1 MLSVTLLRLQFN
13 FTNNSPNYISPTI
26 DFFYLSDTISEN
38 QRKEYNQM
46 NTKWLVPLGA
56 LGVMVLFGF
65 VLLFGVVGMYNTQA
79 TLKNTY
85 EMKVKDNQ
93 SEFDNM
99 WKKITQVVQIP
110 EAKKEAF
117 KEIFVSYAEARTT
130 QASGKL
136 MTWLQESVPTADL
149 NAYDNAMNIIVASRD
164 GWTMRQK
171 ELVDYAR
178 VYNQNLV
185 TFPKNFILGMF
196 GFQKIDPD
204 IVTSTRTDEAFRTGQ
219 DEDVDL
225 FKK

>member
-1 MLSVTLLRLQFN
+1 
-13 FTNNSPNYISPTI
+13 
-26 DFFYLSDTISEN
+26 
-38 QRKEYNQM
+38 M
-46 NTKWLVPLGA
+46 NMKWLVPLGA
-56 LGVMVLFGF
+56 LGVMLMIGV
-65 VLLFGVVGMYNTQA
+65 VLLFGVLGMYNTQA

-99 WKKITQVVQIP
+99 WKKIQQVVQIP
-110 EAKKEAF
+110 EAQKEAF
-117 KEIFVSYAEARTT
+117 KEIFVSYAEARTSES
-130 QASGKL
+130 SGKL
-136 MTWLQESVPTADL
+136 MTWLQESVPNVNLDSY
-149 NAYDNAMNIIVASRD
+149 NNVMNIVVASRD

-185 TFPKNFILGMF
+185 TQPKGFILGF
-196 GFQKIDPD
+196 FRFERIDPQ
-204 IVTSTRTDEAFRTGQ
+204 IVTSTRTDEAFRTGK